1 VFPGSGAGPRSALTL
16 FTRNVL
22 GWPDREFVGEVLLS
36 LGKIEL
42 IDQVIF
48 AALALLE
55 LTD

>member
-1 VFPGSGAGPRSALTL
+1 LTL